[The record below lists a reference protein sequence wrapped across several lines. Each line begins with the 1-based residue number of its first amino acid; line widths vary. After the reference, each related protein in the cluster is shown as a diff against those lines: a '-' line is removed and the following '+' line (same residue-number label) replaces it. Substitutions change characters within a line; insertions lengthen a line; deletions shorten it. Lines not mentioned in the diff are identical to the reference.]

1 MILTG
6 QCQTGGAALFL
17 CKVQKNN
24 AKIWQLIRQ
33 VGLAK
38 VRKVCYTAI
47 NK

>member
-6 QCQTGGAALFL
+6 QCQTGDAALFL

-24 AKIWQLIRQ
+24 AKIWQSIRQ
-33 VGLAK
+33 NLLVI
-38 VRKVCYTAI
+38 VRNFCYTAS